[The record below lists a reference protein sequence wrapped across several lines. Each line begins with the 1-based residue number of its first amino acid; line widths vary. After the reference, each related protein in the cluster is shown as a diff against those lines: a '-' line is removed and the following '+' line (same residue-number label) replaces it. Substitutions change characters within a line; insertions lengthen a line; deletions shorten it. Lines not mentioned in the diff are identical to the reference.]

1 MALAH
6 QFYRRWSDISQVVSV
21 MSRLADTLCR
31 HNFGRRIS
39 SKTTESVTM
48 PTLKLPPRL
57 LLAGGFA
64 VAIAAAPAVA
74 VVAMPNTHAPTIAAC
89 TGGESEDTF
98 TGECVPDL
106 VPNSPEVGVTSPGG
120 LPEVDN
126 IPCTGGNSG
135 QCIGL
140 SEEEQAEGPMAVP
153 RSTVSS
159 SP

>member
-1 MALAH
+1 MA
-6 QFYRRWSDISQVVSV
+6 
-21 MSRLADTLCR
+21 TL
-31 HNFGRRIS
+31 N
-39 SKTTESVTM
+39 
-48 PTLKLPPRL
+48 LPARRL

-64 VAIAAAPAVA
+64 VAIAAAPAAA
-74 VVAMPNTHAPTIAAC
+74 VVAVPGHSAPTFAAC
-89 TGGESEDTF
+89 PGGESEDTF
-98 TGECVPDL
+98 TGECTPDL

-140 SEEEQAEGPMAVP
+140 SEEEQAAGPQPVP
-153 RSTVSS
+153 HSTISS

>member
-1 MALAH
+1 
-6 QFYRRWSDISQVVSV
+6 
-21 MSRLADTLCR
+21 
-31 HNFGRRIS
+31 
-39 SKTTESVTM
+39 M

-64 VAIAAAPAVA
+64 VAIAAAPVA
-74 VVAMPNTHAPTIAAC
+74 VVAMPNTHVPTIAAC
-89 TGGESEDTF
+89 AGGESEDTF

-126 IPCTGGNSG
+126 IPCTGGTSG

>member
-1 MALAH
+1 MSALAD
-6 QFYRRWSDISQVVSV
+6 R
-21 MSRLADTLCR
+21 LCR
-31 HNFGRRIS
+31 HNFGRRTN

-48 PTLKLPPRL
+48 PTLKLPLRRL

-74 VVAMPNTHAPTIAAC
+74 VVAVPTHSAPTIAAC
-89 TGGESEDTF
+89 PGGESEDTF
-98 TGECVPDL
+98 TGECTPDL

-140 SEEEQAEGPMAVP
+140 SEEQQAEGPMAVP
-153 RSTVSS
+153 HSSVSS